1 MDDGHPKLPGNVAE
15 MSARR
20 ATIIDVGGPDSV
32 LPFRADGPGGAP
44 WGPLGSVV
52 VMQHLARELAL
63 LLGRDVDKP
72 RNLAK
77 SVTVE

>member
-1 MDDGHPKLPGNVAE
+1 VVLILAEDAGNVPTDAYDERIDLPGGLG
-15 MSARR
+15 
-20 ATIIDVGGPDSV
+20 DLSV
-32 LPFRADGPGGAP
+32 LPAAAVFQRIAY
-44 WGPLGSVV
+44 
-52 VMQHLARELAL
+52 ETAL